1 MCDDQRRLSY
11 QYFENMEI
19 RSIIDKKITD
29 ISIGKIA
36 EISFADVEN
45 LD

>member
-11 QYFENMEI
+11 QYFENIEI
-19 RSIIDKKITD
+19 RSIMDKKITD
-29 ISIGKIA
+29 ISIRKIA